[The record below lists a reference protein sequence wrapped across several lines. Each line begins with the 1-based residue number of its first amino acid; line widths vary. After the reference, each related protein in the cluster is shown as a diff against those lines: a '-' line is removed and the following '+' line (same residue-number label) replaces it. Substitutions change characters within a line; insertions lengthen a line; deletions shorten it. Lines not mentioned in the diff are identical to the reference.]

1 VAGVVTALFG
11 AASAVAQTDVKRLL
25 AYSSISQIGYM
36 LAAVGVGAPAVAMAH
51 FVVHA
56 FFKSLLFMAGG
67 VLSYAGSGG
76 TSIEALRGSARRAPI
91 SFVCFTAGAASLA
104 GLPIVTAGWW
114 SKEAI
119 LASAFEAGWL
129 GFGVWAVA
137 LFAAAL
143 TAVYAFRPVLV
154 ALRPADQQRPRGREG
169 LLATGP
175 LIVLAI
181 LALAGGLAVPG
192 LTELLGGHPPHPEP
206 WVEVAGAAAAIL
218 GLAGSVAVTYVP
230 TLAERIRQAR
240 RLRAGLQM
248 DARYYALLVRPYRRL
263 VRKLSGGEGAWVER
277 LVRAPGR
284 EANGHE
290 KELEGAVRHARSPE
304 GATSDPVGQAT
315 VALGLWVWRALLLP
329 FSPDRMDMAWMWGA
343 RGVGRVAERAR
354 HLQTGR
360 VRDYALAL
368 AIGLAALLLIG
379 WGMTWR

>member
-1 VAGVVTALFG
+1 
-11 AASAVAQTDVKRLL
+11 
-25 AYSSISQIGYM
+25 
-36 LAAVGVGAPAVAMAH
+36 
-51 FVVHA
+51 
-56 FFKSLLFMAGG
+56 MAGG
-67 VLSYAGSGG
+67 VLSQAGRGG
-76 TSIEALRGSARRAPI
+76 TEIEALRGSAGRAPV

-104 GLPIVTAGWW
+104 GLPVVTAGWW

-129 GFGVWAVA
+129 GLAVWGVA
-137 LFAAAL
+137 LVAAAL
-143 TAVYAFRPVLV
+143 TAVYAFRPVLT
-154 ALRPADQQRPRGREG
+154 ALRPAGGERPRGQES

-175 LIVLAI
+175 LVALAI

-206 WVEVAGAAAAIL
+206 WVELAGAGAALL
-218 GLAGSVAVTYVP
+218 GLAGSVAVTFLP
-230 TLAERIRQAR
+230 PLAGRLRRAR

-263 VRKLSGGEGAWVER
+263 VRRLSGGEGAWVER
-277 LVRAPGR
+277 LVRAPWRG
-284 EANGHE
+284 ANGQDAAI
-290 KELEGAVRHARSPE
+290 EGAARHARRPD
-304 GATSDPVGQAT
+304 GASSDPVGQAT

-329 FSPDRMDMAWMWGA
+329 FSPDRMDMAWMRGA
-343 RGVGRVAERAR
+343 RGIGRAAERAR

-368 AIGLAALLLIG
+368 ALGLAALLLIG